1 MQLIQY
7 QEQSDIAFK
16 LLVKSQR
23 LDEPINLEELMC
35 YSLTPVPPSRGT
47 PDGFFSKT
55 NKSKMLQ
62 FLMDDTLD
70 NEALPKDAMYIQDG
84 NALFHALVELPP
96 TFGLIALQILD
107 QMVSRK
113 KNIFSTDSYQPDS
126 IKSQERTRR
135 GCSEKLIIQG
145 IATRKPADFKN
156 FLQNE
161 QNKLQLCQ
169 MLLKVWGSQQA
180 VSRLKKCESSM
191 IVVEGKVHN
200 QTVDGEKVS
209 LEAYRTFH
217 MVTI

>member
-35 YSLTPVPPSRGT
+35 YSLTPVPPSLGT

-84 NALFHALVELPP
+84 NALFHALVE
-96 TFGLIALQILD
+96 QI
-107 QMVSRK
+107 VSK
-113 KNIFSTDSYQPDS
+113 KLFIFSTDSYQPDS

-145 IATRKPADFKN
+145 IATRKPADFKK

-200 QTVDGEKVS
+200 LTVDGEKVS
-209 LEAYRTFH
+209 LEGYRTFH